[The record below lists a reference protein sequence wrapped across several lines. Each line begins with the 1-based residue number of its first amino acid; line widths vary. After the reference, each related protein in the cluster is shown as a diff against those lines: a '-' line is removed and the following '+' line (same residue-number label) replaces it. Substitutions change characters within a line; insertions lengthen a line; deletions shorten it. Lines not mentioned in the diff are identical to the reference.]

1 MDIYQILITHN
12 RPWSFRE
19 IVAFMILF
27 FITSVVLLCL
37 YKAKRIKLTQ
47 VIAVILLFLF
57 LSVVFAS
64 TVFTR
69 TPGIRQYELIPFWSW
84 YEVFVNCRVGLLRE
98 NILNVLL
105 LFPMGILLKP
115 LFGHKI
121 RLFTAFLLGF
131 TVSAVIEISQL
142 VSRRG
147 LFEWDDMLHN
157 GLGCMMG
164 FMVCSRFWKRKISSE
179 S

>member
-37 YKAKRIKLTQ
+37 YKAGKIKITQ
-47 VIAVILLFLF
+47 LIVAELLFLF

-84 YEVFVNCRVGLLRE
+84 YEVFVNHSKELLWE

-105 LFPMGILLKP
+105 LFPMGILLKS
-115 LFGHKI
+115 LFGHKM
-121 RLFTAFLLGF
+121 RPFTVFLLGF

-142 VSRRG
+142 VLRRG

-157 GLGCMMG
+157 GLGCMLG
-164 FMVCSRFWKRKISSE
+164 FMLCSRFWKYIRR
-179 S
+179 

>member
-19 IVAFMILF
+19 IVAFIIIS
-27 FITSVVLLCL
+27 FIISIVLLCL
-37 YKAKRIKLTQ
+37 YKAGKIKITQ
-47 VIAVILLFLF
+47 FIVAELLFLF

-84 YEVFVNCRVGLLRE
+84 YEVFVNHSKELLWE

-105 LFPMGILLKP
+105 LFPMGILLKS
-115 LFGHKI
+115 LFGHKM
-121 RLFTAFLLGF
+121 RPFTAFLLGF

-142 VSRRG
+142 VLRRG

-157 GLGCMMG
+157 GLGCMLG
-164 FMVCSRFWKRKISSE
+164 FMLCSKLWKYTRR
-179 S
+179 

>member
-47 VIAVILLFLF
+47 VIAAIFLFLF
-57 LSVVFAS
+57 SSVVFAS

-69 TPGIRQYELIPFWSW
+69 TPGIRQYELLPFWSW
-84 YEVFVNCRVGLLRE
+84 YEVFVNCRVGLLKE
-98 NILNVLL
+98 NVLNILLL
-105 LFPMGILLKP
+105 APMGILLKP
-115 LFGHKI
+115 LFGRKI
-121 RLFTAFLLGF
+121 HPFTAFLLGF
-131 TVSAVIEISQL
+131 SVSAVIEISQL
-142 VSRRG
+142 VLRRG

-157 GLGCMMG
+157 GLGCMLG
-164 FMVCSRFWKRKISSE
+164 FMLCSRCWKRKISSE

>member
-19 IVAFMILF
+19 ILAFMILF

-47 VIAVILLFLF
+47 VIAAILLFLF

-84 YEVFVNCRVGLLRE
+84 YEVFVNHSKELLWE

-121 RLFTAFLLGF
+121 RPITAFLLGF
-131 TVSAVIEISQL
+131 AVSAVIEISQL

-157 GLGCMMG
+157 GLGCMLG
-164 FMVCSRFWKRKISSE
+164 FILCSRCWKRKISSE

>member
-37 YKAKRIKLTQ
+37 YKVGKIKFTQ
-47 VIAVILLFLF
+47 LIVAELLFLF

-84 YEVFVNCRVGLLRE
+84 YEIFVNHSKELLWE
-98 NILNVLL
+98 NLLNVFLL
-105 LFPMGILLKP
+105 VPMGILLKP
-115 LFGHKI
+115 LFGHKM
-121 RLFTAFLLGF
+121 RPFTAFLLGAA
-131 TVSAVIEISQL
+131 VSAAIEVSQL
-142 VSRRG
+142 VFRRG

-157 GLGCMMG
+157 GLGCMLG
-164 FMVCSRFWKRKISSE
+164 FMLCSRLWKYKDIF
-179 S
+179 

>member
-19 IVAFMILF
+19 IVAFIIIS
-27 FITSVVLLCL
+27 FIISVVLLCL
-37 YKAKRIKLTQ
+37 YKAGKIKITQ
-47 VIAVILLFLF
+47 LIVAELLFLF

-98 NILNVLL
+98 NILNVFL

-115 LFGHKI
+115 LFGHKM
-121 RLFTAFLLGF
+121 RPFTAFLLGF
-131 TVSAVIEISQL
+131 SVSAVIEISQL
-142 VSRRG
+142 VSGRG

-157 GLGCMMG
+157 GLGCMLG
-164 FMVCSRFWKRKISSE
+164 FMLCSKLWKYIRR
-179 S
+179 

>member
-1 MDIYQILITHN
+1 
-12 RPWSFRE
+12 
-19 IVAFMILF
+19 MILF

-37 YKAKRIKLTQ
+37 YKAGKIKITQ
-47 VIAVILLFLF
+47 LIVAELLFLF

-84 YEVFVNCRVGLLRE
+84 YEVFVNHSKELLWE

-115 LFGHKI
+115 LFGHKM
-121 RLFTAFLLGF
+121 RPFTAFLLGF

-142 VSRRG
+142 VLRRG

-157 GLGCMMG
+157 GLGCMLG
-164 FMVCSRFWKRKISSE
+164 FMLCSKLWKYTRR
-179 S
+179 

>member
-27 FITSVVLLCL
+27 FIMSVVLLCL
-37 YKAKRIKLTQ
+37 YKAKRIKSTQ

-69 TPGIRQYELIPFWSW
+69 MPGMRQYELIPFWSW
-84 YEVFVNCRVGLLRE
+84 YEIFVNHSKELLWE
-98 NILNVLL
+98 NLLNVFLL
-105 LFPMGILLKP
+105 VPMGILLKP
-115 LFGHKI
+115 LFGHKM
-121 RLFTAFLLGF
+121 RPFTAFLLGAA
-131 TVSAVIEISQL
+131 VSAAIEVSQL
-142 VSRRG
+142 IFRRG

-157 GLGCMMG
+157 GLGCMLG
-164 FMVCSRFWKRKISSE
+164 FMLCSRFWKYKDIF
-179 S
+179 

>member
-19 IVAFMILF
+19 ILAFMILF

-37 YKAKRIKLTQ
+37 YKAGKIKITQ
-47 VIAVILLFLF
+47 FIVAELLFLF

-84 YEVFVNCRVGLLRE
+84 YEVFVNHSKELLWE

-105 LFPMGILLKP
+105 LFPMGILLKS
-115 LFGHKI
+115 LFGHKM
-121 RLFTAFLLGF
+121 RPFTAFLLGF

-142 VSRRG
+142 VLRRG

-157 GLGCMMG
+157 GLGCMLG
-164 FMVCSRFWKRKISSE
+164 FMLCSRFWKYIRR
-179 S
+179 

>member
-19 IVAFMILF
+19 ITIFIVLLF
-27 FITSVVLLCL
+27 FISIVLFCL
-37 YKAKRIKLTQ
+37 YKAKRIKSTQ
-47 VIAVILLFLF
+47 VIAAILLFLF
-57 LSVVFAS
+57 LSVVSAS

-84 YEVFVNCRVGLLRE
+84 YEIFVNHSKELLWE
-98 NILNVLL
+98 NLLNVFLL
-105 LFPMGILLKP
+105 VPMGILLKP
-115 LFGHKI
+115 LFGHKM
-121 RLFTAFLLGF
+121 RPFTAFLLGAA
-131 TVSAVIEISQL
+131 VSAAIEVSQL
-142 VSRRG
+142 VLRRG

-157 GLGCMMG
+157 GLGCMLG
-164 FMVCSRFWKRKISSE
+164 FMVCSRCWKQKISSE

>member
-19 IVAFMILF
+19 ITVFIVLLF
-27 FITSVVLLCL
+27 FISIVLFCL
-37 YKAKRIKLTQ
+37 YKAGKIKISQL
-47 VIAVILLFLF
+47 IAVELLFGF

-64 TVFTR
+64 TIFTR
-69 TPGIRQYELIPFWSW
+69 TPGIRQYELLPFWSW
-84 YEVFVNCRVGLLRE
+84 YEVFVNHSKELLWE

-115 LFGHKI
+115 LFGHKM
-121 RLFTAFLLGF
+121 RPFTAFLLGF
-131 TVSAVIEISQL
+131 SVSAVIEISQL
-142 VSRRG
+142 VSGRG

-157 GLGCMMG
+157 GLGCMLG
-164 FMVCSRFWKRKISSE
+164 FMLCSKLWKYIRR
-179 S
+179 

>member
-19 IVAFMILF
+19 ILAFMILF

-37 YKAKRIKLTQ
+37 YKAGKIKITQ
-47 VIAVILLFLF
+47 LIVAELLFLF

-84 YEVFVNCRVGLLRE
+84 YEVFVNHSKELLWE

-115 LFGHKI
+115 LFGHKM
-121 RLFTAFLLGF
+121 RPFTAFLLGF

-142 VSRRG
+142 VLRRG

-157 GLGCMMG
+157 GLGCMLG
-164 FMVCSRFWKRKISSE
+164 FMLCSKLWKYTRR
-179 S
+179 

>member
-37 YKAKRIKLTQ
+37 YKAGKIKITQ
-47 VIAVILLFLF
+47 LIVAELLFLF

-84 YEVFVNCRVGLLRE
+84 YEVFVNHSKELLWE

-115 LFGHKI
+115 LFGHKM
-121 RLFTAFLLGF
+121 RPFTAFLLGF

-142 VSRRG
+142 VLRRG

-157 GLGCMMG
+157 GLGCMLG
-164 FMVCSRFWKRKISSE
+164 FMLCSKLWKYTRR
-179 S
+179 

>member
-1 MDIYQILITHN
+1 M
-12 RPWSFRE
+12 
-19 IVAFMILF
+19 
-27 FITSVVLLCL
+27 LCL
-37 YKAKRIKLTQ
+37 YKAKRIKSTQ
-47 VIAVILLFLF
+47 VIAAILLFLF

-84 YEVFVNCRVGLLRE
+84 YEIFVNCRVGLLRE

-115 LFGHKI
+115 LFGRKI
-121 RLFTAFLLGF
+121 RPFTAFLLGAA
-131 TVSAVIEISQL
+131 VSAAIEVSQL
-142 VSRRG
+142 VFRRG

-157 GLGCMMG
+157 GLGCMLG
-164 FMVCSRFWKRKISSE
+164 FMVCSRCWKQKISSE